1 MSSPLKWPTGL
12 PAAAPIA
19 RQPTAGVAYVC
30 SVLCIFV
37 LPHRML
43 QITLGGPS
51 GTGVN
56 KDICKS
62 GSAATTEVG
71 HHFTR
76 PPFDSITPETRSS
89 KLLQRPSTSR
99 VALMSS
105 TTPFK
110 RFSYWARASNQHWL
124 GVVVVTEHSLS
135 NSIPLQ
141 LESELQEASHRTLT
155 FEFDSNAT
163 RI

>member
-1 MSSPLKWPTGL
+1 MAYWLACSGPYSTPANGWCSLCVQRALYFCSSTSYVTNH
-12 PAAAPIA
+12 A
-19 RQPTAGVAYVC
+19 RRPKR
-30 SVLCIFV
+30 
-37 LPHRML
+37 HRREQRHS
-43 QITLGGPS
+43 QIWT
-51 GTGVN
+51 
-56 KDICKS
+56 
-62 GSAATTEVG
+62 GSAAAADVDY
-71 HHFTR
+71 HFTR

-110 RFSYWARASNQHWL
+110 RFSYWARVSNQHWL

-135 NSIPLQ
+135 NSTPLQ